1 MSQAPPPVPSQQPA
15 DPPPTPGSTEQVAY
29 APQQLGYAPRPA
41 GVDLRTIA
49 LRQRAILYCIL
60 GYVALFLAQFAFPP
74 DVRFV
79 PMLLAFA
86 VSIAA
91 SFFVFTLSIALYNT
105 GTGIVLGVLT
115 LVPYVGMI
123 VLLVINGKATN
134 VLRQHGIRVGLLG
147 APTSQIP
154 APGTVPYR

>member
-1 MSQAPPPVPSQQPA
+1 MSQAPPPVPSQRP
-15 DPPPTPGSTEQVAY
+15 DPPPPGTTQQATY
-29 APQQLGYAPRPA
+29 APQQPGYAPPPA

-49 LRQRAILYCIL
+49 VRQWAVMYCIL
-60 GYVALFLAQFAFPP
+60 GYVAMFLAQFAFPP

-91 SFFVFTLSIALYNT
+91 SFFLFMCSVALYNT

-115 LVPYVGMI
+115 LLPFVSMI
-123 VLLVINGKATN
+123 VLLVIIGKATN
-134 VLRQHGIRVGLLG
+134 VLRSHSIRVGLLG
-147 APTSQIP
+147 APAGQIP